1 MKVLILAPQPF
12 YQERGTPI
20 AIDWVCQAL
29 SNRGVDVDVLTFH
42 EGEDRKHKNVRIFRA
57 KPWFAIKNIKPGFS
71 VKKLIC
77 DVFMFFSFIRILN
90 RNKYNVIH
98 AVEESAFMALI
109 AYPFSKIP
117 FVYGIDSSMT
127 TQLVDKFSFLKVVE
141 GLLRLMES
149 LPVRYAQVAA
159 PVCQALADDIAK
171 YKPKNV
177 VILKD
182 ASLASDTPID
192 NIPSLRNEL
201 GIEGSLIM
209 YIGNLESYQGIDLL
223 IDSFAIACKDLN
235 NLALVII
242 GGSDEDISKYKAK
255 VEKQNLESSV
265 FIIGKRPISDIS
277 GYMAQADVLVSP
289 RVQGKNTPMKIY
301 TYLDSDVAVLATNL
315 PTHTQVMT
323 PDIGVLA
330 EPNTKDFSR
339 GIINIVGDKG
349 LREKLASN
357 AKVYIEKEHSFEA
370 FSRTVEKIYDLF
382 PNTIK

>member
-90 RNKYNVIH
+90 RNKYNAIH

-141 GLLRLMES
+141 GLLRVMES

-192 NIPSLRNEL
+192 NIPLLRNEL

-255 VEKQNLESSV
+255 VERQNLESSV

-323 PDIGVLA
+323 SDIGVLA

-349 LREKLASN
+349 LRKKLASN

-382 PNTIK
+382 PNAIK